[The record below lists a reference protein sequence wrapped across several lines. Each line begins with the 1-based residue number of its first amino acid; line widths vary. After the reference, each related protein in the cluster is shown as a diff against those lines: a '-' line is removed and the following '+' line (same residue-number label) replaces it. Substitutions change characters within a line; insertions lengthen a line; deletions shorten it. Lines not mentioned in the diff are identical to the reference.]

1 MCDAYHG
8 VCVHLLVHMSMV
20 RSEEEWCMWCWVTIV
35 VLVLWSTL
43 SIGRLLT
50 SSVCYFIIG
59 PPIFDKKYLRIY
71 SPTRS
76 RRRAPEEEEEERLPT
91 HYRL

>member
-43 SIGRLLT
+43 SQTIVEFCLVFHNW
-50 SSVCYFIIG
+50 SSDF
-59 PPIFDKKYLRIY
+59 
-71 SPTRS
+71 
-76 RRRAPEEEEEERLPT
+76 
-91 HYRL
+91 

>member
-71 SPTRS
+71 LCYFKILKQGLLYFYILT
-76 RRRAPEEEEEERLPT
+76 
-91 HYRL
+91 